1 MSSFDIV
8 EIKSSLGLRETS
20 PALLFDDDDGRIAEK
35 TGINKIH
42 RSDISAYE
50 LGVQAVGKLEC
61 LPDIRDDLEYVIY
74 VTQSP
79 SYFLP
84 NHASRLQNECGI
96 SQSTMCFDINQ
107 GCSGFVQALVL
118 MNSLLGGSQGLG
130 LIVCADTYSKHL
142 SSEDRSTQ
150 VLFSDGAT
158 ATVVKG
164 GGRWEI
170 LAASHLTDGSGADML
185 SKNIDPNTN
194 LVMNGAGV
202 FQWTRRELGK
212 QIKALLVD
220 NEFDI
225 DRIDRFYLHQ
235 ASKLVVT
242 NVLKSLSVDQERAP
256 TSLHI
261 TGNLVSSS
269 IPFLLEQDLPGF
281 NASKYLIMSGFGV
294 GLSVSS
300 CLLSNRCND

>member
-1 MSSFDIV
+1 MSTFDLI
-8 EIKSSLGLRETS
+8 EIKSSLGREETS

-50 LGVQAVGKLEC
+50 LGVQALEKLEC
-61 LPDIRDDLEYVIY
+61 LPDISNNLKYVIY

-84 NHASRLQNECGI
+84 NHASRLQNEFGI
-96 SQSTMCFDINQ
+96 SKSTMCFDINQ
-107 GCSGFVQALVL
+107 GCSGFVQALLL
-118 MNSLLGGSQGLG
+118 MNSLLGGSQDLG
-130 LIVCADTYSKHL
+130 LIVCTDTYSTHL
-142 SSEDRSTQ
+142 SPKDRSTQ

-164 GGRWEI
+164 DGRWEI

-185 SKNIDPNTN
+185 SKNIDADTN
-194 LVMNGAGV
+194 LTMNGAAV

-212 QIKALLVD
+212 QIKALLAD
-220 NEFDI
+220 NKFDI
-225 DRIDRFYLHQ
+225 DQIDRFYLHQ
-235 ASKLVVT
+235 ASKLVIT
-242 NVLKSLSVDQERAP
+242 NVLKSLSVEEECAP

-269 IPFLLEQDLPGF
+269 IPFLIEQDLSGF
-281 NASKYLIMSGFGV
+281 NACKHLIISGFGV
-294 GLSVSS
+294 GLSCST
-300 CLLSNRCND
+300 CLIRNTNDH

>member
-1 MSSFDIV
+1 MKSFDLV
-8 EIKSSLGLRETS
+8 EIQSSLGELETS
-20 PALLFDDDDGRIAEK
+20 PSLMFDDDDGRIAEK
-35 TGINKIH
+35 TGINILH

-50 LGVQAVGKLEC
+50 LAIQAATKLTC
-61 LPDIRDDLEYVIY
+61 LPDIREKLKYVVY

-84 NHASRLQNECGI
+84 NHASRLQNELGI
-96 SQSTMCFDINQ
+96 SSSTMCFDINQ

-118 MNSLLGGSQGLG
+118 MNSLLGGVGNMG
-130 LIVCADTYSKHL
+130 LIVCADTYSKYL

-158 ATVVKG
+158 ATVVGG

-170 LAASHLTDGSGADML
+170 VGSSHLTDGSGADML
-185 SKNIDPNTN
+185 SKDIDPMTN
-194 LVMNGAGV
+194 LFMDGSSV

-212 QIKALLVD
+212 QIKALLAD
-220 NEFDI
+220 NEFSI

-235 ASKLVVT
+235 ASKLVIT
-242 NVLKSLSVDQERAP
+242 NVLKSLAVEKERSP

-281 NASKYLIMSGFGV
+281 NSTKNLVMAGFGV
-294 GLSVSS
+294 GLSSS
-300 CLLSNRCND
+300 CCLLRNRHDA